1 MKYAA
6 VVGYRGAGYSGWQR
20 QSSGTGVQE
29 KIEDSLAP
37 LAGGHVPV
45 TAAGRTDA
53 GVHARAQVISFVLDR
68 EWRPDKLLLAMNYY
82 LPPDIR
88 VMRAAR
94 AAPDFDARRSA
105 LWREYR
111 YLVWHG
117 NAMPPLLL
125 GLAWWNRFHWD
136 REAAARACAL
146 FEGEHDYGAFCKT
159 SERPERTRRTVYRA
173 RLRHRGSLTIFT
185 VRGDSFLTNMVR
197 IMAGNLQAV
206 GYGKKGP
213 EWLAALLDGKER
225 AESAMTAPPEGLYM
239 WRVGYG
245 EASPF
250 GGDYPLSAERYRI

>member
-1 MKYAA
+1 MSD
-6 VVGYRGAGYSGWQR
+6 V
-20 QSSGTGVQE
+20 VQE

-136 REAAARACAL
+136 REAAARAELTITKPRAKKSCPQL
-146 FEGEHDYGAFCKT
+146 IFI
-159 SERPERTRRTVYRA
+159 TRRPKTIRMVICSMAVKTCPRMVP
-173 RLRHRGSLTIFT
+173 LR
-185 VRGDSFLTNMVR
+185 
-197 IMAGNLQAV
+197 
-206 GYGKKGP
+206 
-213 EWLAALLDGKER
+213 
-225 AESAMTAPPEGLYM
+225 
-239 WRVGYG
+239 
-245 EASPF
+245 
-250 GGDYPLSAERYRI
+250 